1 MLNYLLQELVSQKK
15 SKINNPEEAFE
26 VGTKTTFEEKF
37 EKKVESVDKTIQT
50 DEMSKREIKAQEKEA
65 EKVAVTAVK
74 TKGEAV
80 DYRPYNQ

>member
-65 EKVAVTAVK
+65 EKVAVIAVK
-74 TKGEAV
+74 TKGESV